1 VAVEES
7 VGAAA
12 AVRSLDP
19 VWVCNKGKGGRRRWV
34 AAATCIPAPTAAA
47 SSPPSFT
54 RNPRLGQGSG
64 TGRDAENT
72 SCFFFA
78 NFFPFVVCVVV
89 VTTAA
94 AATAAAGGLA
104 ELLLLELE
112 EEVSEESVVVV
123 DAC

>member
-1 VAVEES
+1 M
-7 VGAAA
+7 
-12 AVRSLDP
+12 
-19 VWVCNKGKGGRRRWV
+19 

-72 SCFFFA
+72 SCFLFA

-89 VTTAA
+89 VATAA
-94 AATAAAGGLA
+94 AAAAAAAAAGLA